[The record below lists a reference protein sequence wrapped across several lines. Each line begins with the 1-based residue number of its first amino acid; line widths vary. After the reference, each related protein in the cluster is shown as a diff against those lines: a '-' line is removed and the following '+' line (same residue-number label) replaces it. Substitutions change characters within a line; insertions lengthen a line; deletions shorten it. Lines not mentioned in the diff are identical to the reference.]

1 MTDQASHIAAAEAHL
16 AESAT
21 RYAALHPLAGLSLE
35 ARGAVERA
43 LAAKA
48 QHVECSRAMG
58 QELVAANV
66 CARHQSGS
74 EVSYIVR
81 CTIPTLIAHWQAAD
95 RLRAFNEARLRTDA
109 AMMRVMETVAARPPG
124 DPGACRFPESWGQ
137 EIGD

>member
-1 MTDQASHIAAAEAHL
+1 MRDRLAAAEAHL
-16 AESAT
+16 SESAT

-43 LAAKA
+43 LAAR
-48 QHVECSRAMG
+48 VERVDCSRSIG

-66 CARHQSGS
+66 CSRHQSGT
-74 EVSYIVR
+74 EVSYLVR
-81 CTIPTLIAHWQAAD
+81 CTIPTLVAHWQAAD
-95 RLRAFNEARLRTDA
+95 RLRAFNEARLKADVT
-109 AMMRVMETVAARPPG
+109 MMRVLQTVAERPPG